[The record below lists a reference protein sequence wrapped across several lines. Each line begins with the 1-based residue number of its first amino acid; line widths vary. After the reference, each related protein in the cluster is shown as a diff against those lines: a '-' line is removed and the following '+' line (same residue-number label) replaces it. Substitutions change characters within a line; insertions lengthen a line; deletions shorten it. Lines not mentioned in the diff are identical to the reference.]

1 MTGQKIP
8 DSKRWKHRRKAEPQA
23 TSTAAPTLAQPLASS
38 PYDQARIGKW
48 ICDRIIDWRG
58 SCWRCRL
65 PILPGQAWLAVGD
78 NEVQARF
85 HRDCHSEW
93 LVQQEA
99 LARKALGLTE
109 TMR

>member
-23 TSTAAPTLAQPLASS
+23 TSTAAPTPAQPLASS

-48 ICDRIIDWRG
+48 IRDRVIDWRG

-78 NEVQARF
+78 SEIQARF

-93 LVQQEA
+93 LTQQEA